1 MGGKP
6 LLTSMKS
13 DFAAVVIGFSFK
25 CVACAHITHM
35 FFLAKQHKYEA
46 SWISVVISKD

>member
-13 DFAAVVIGFSFK
+13 DFAAVVIAFSFK
-25 CVACAHITHM
+25 CVACAHRTHM